1 MTTHQWFGLLLLT
14 SLAACTVVPP
24 SPPAPVEPAPAPAPA
39 PPPPVPLSPTDLRP
53 QFAAY
58 GLPPRS
64 QGPRP
69 TCSIFATVGAF
80 EFACAKATGRG
91 ERLSAEYC
99 NWAANAATGRN
110 DDGDFFHF
118 ALAGYERFGICS
130 EERQPYAAGFANDP
144 PPPDALVDAGRRLAA
159 VGSRITVRWIR
170 PIGGG
175 PGLSAAQFDDVLA
188 TLANGYPIAA
198 GAAHSRLLV
207 GYREDPQAPG
217 GGTFTTIDSAL
228 AAFGEVSA
236 EFVRT
241 QVCDA
246 FVVEVTGTTGT
257 AAPGR
262 P

>member
-24 SPPAPVEPAPAPAPA
+24 SPPTPAAPEPAPAPA
-39 PPPPVPLSPTDLRP
+39 PPPPKVPLSPTDLRP

-118 ALAGYERFGICS
+118 ALAGYDRFGICS
-130 EERQPYAAGFANDP
+130 EAKHPYAKAFADAV
-144 PPPDALVDAGRRLAA
+144 PPPDALVDAGKHLAA
-159 VGSRITVRWIR
+159 VGTKVAVRWVR

-175 PGLSAAQFDDVLA
+175 PGLDEAQFADLLA
-188 TLANGYPIAA
+188 TLAKGWPVAA

-207 GYREDPQAPG
+207 GYRDDAAAPG
-217 GGTFTTIDSAL
+217 GGVFLTLDSAL
-228 AAFGEVSA
+228 VAFAEVSA
-236 EFVRT
+236 EFVKT
-241 QVCDA
+241 KVCDA
-246 FVVEVTGTTGT
+246 FTVEV
-257 AAPGR
+257 R
-262 P
+262 PPAGAR

>member
-1 MTTHQWFGLLLLT
+1 MTMRCDLRLLVPFA
-14 SLAACTVVPP
+14 LAACAA
-24 SPPAPVEPAPAPAPA
+24 APPA
-39 PPPPVPLSPTDLRP
+39 PPPVPEPAPPPALSPTDLRP
-53 QFAAY
+53 LFAAY
-58 GLPPRS
+58 ELPPRS

-80 EFACAKATGRG
+80 EFAFARATGRG

-99 NWAANAATGRN
+99 NWAANAATGRS

-130 EERQPYAAGFANDP
+130 EERQPYAAGFANAP
-144 PPPDALVDAGRRLAA
+144 PPPDALVDAGRRQATTGARLL
-159 VGSRITVRWIR
+159 VRWIR

-175 PGLSAAQFDDVLA
+175 PGLSAEQFRDVLA
-188 TLANGYPIAA
+188 TLAAGYPIAA

-207 GYREDPQAPG
+207 GYRDDPQAPG
-217 GGTFTTIDSAL
+217 GGVFTTLDSAL
-228 AAFGEVSA
+228 AAFAEVSA

-246 FVVEVTGTTGT
+246 FVVEVAGTTGT
-257 AAPGR
+257 AAAGR